1 MAALCS
7 LTNREAV
14 LLLTSSRSWEHCNSS
29 AAFWLPSISA
39 PCSWGH
45 LFVLDLIPLNFC
57 WEHQCSQTIPSD
69 DWGAQLCSH
78 SVGLP
83 WISLKLFLCCHW
95 NLLSSSYPLVF
106 LIFPAL
112 ETVQLPLA
120 CSCWANTAA
129 LWWCRV
135 ALLQLCWEHMSHF
148 RLHRLIGSKSQA
160 HCSFRN
166 GCLLEWNSVGQ
177 INVKKIP
184 SPVFFS
190 SYFMWSSCSKCWLDV
205 VVPCLLMVVD
215 VVWHIYLGGQNMLGN
230 HESVIY

>member
-7 LTNREAV
+7 LTSMEAV
-14 LLLTSSRSWEHCNSS
+14 LLLTSSRSWEHCTSS

-45 LFVLDLIPLNFC
+45 LFVLGQIPLNFC
-57 WEHQCSQTIPSD
+57 WEHHCNQTIPSG
-69 DWGAQLCSH
+69 DWGAQLFSHRVWDCSE
-78 SVGLP
+78 SRLN
-83 WISLKLFLCCHW
+83 W

-106 LIFPAL
+106 LISPVL
-112 ETVQLPLA
+112 ETVELPLA
-120 CSCWANTAA
+120 HSCWANTAA
-129 LWWCRV
+129 LWCWV

-184 SPVFFS
+184 SPIFYS
-190 SYFMWSSCSKCWLDV
+190 SYFMWSSCSKSCLDL

-215 VVWHIYLGGQNMLGN
+215 VVWHVYLGGQNMLGS
-230 HESVIY
+230 HECVIYWF